1 MESLL
6 CASHCQPLPLFCP
19 RAFRLVMNIWRGLCN
34 SISPHFFAPSE
45 WFEFTA
51 ELFALRPSKS
61 HLWKPSSVIILYKK
75 SSFQLPQFSPA
86 GLFNPDR
93 CVLLLHRP
101 LFSTISPQENPS
113 SPSPHHSSLKSGWRP
128 LGFHP
133 PSSFLRSEDCR
144 LDDGGDQPT
153 ASFTLHRTVSNSVL

>member
-1 MESLL
+1 MFIWQPNMESLL

-93 CVLLLHRP
+93 CVLLLPPTTLLNHIPSRKSLNP
-101 LFSTISPQENPS
+101 IAASLVTKKRVAPARISPA
-113 SPSPHHSSLKSGWRP
+113 
-128 LGFHP
+128 FII
-133 PSSFLRSEDCR
+133 FAV
-144 LDDGGDQPT
+144 GGLPT
-153 ASFTLHRTVSNSVL
+153 G